1 MFKTFTMILSTLSVK
16 LTNKSFFQEF
26 LMCFIGDN
34 NITAFDDKTLESLR
48 QRTRSRIAFLLELT
62 QENDNKGTGEEKS

>member
-1 MFKTFTMILSTLSVK
+1 
-16 LTNKSFFQEF
+16 
-26 LMCFIGDN
+26 MCFIGDN